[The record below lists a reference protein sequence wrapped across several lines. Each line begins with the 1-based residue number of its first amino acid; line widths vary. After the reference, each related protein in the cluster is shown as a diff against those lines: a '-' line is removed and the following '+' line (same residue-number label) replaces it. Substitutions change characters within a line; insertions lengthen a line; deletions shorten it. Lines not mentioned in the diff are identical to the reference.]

1 MSSSKFRLLCL
12 VLPDDD
18 PDAHTFRVEIDND
31 EIVATLKR
39 IIKDECAPNLAHVP
53 AHELVLWKCAGLPK
67 DDLKQTLK
75 TIQFDGS
82 DVRLVIL
89 NPAREQISQFFVYED
104 LAKEP
109 IHILVRVPAFG
120 ECDTRIFCSMLKC
133 VSWNESDEYP
143 KHAGLGTKKRSL
155 EVEDIATK
163 RQKFIEGEDQIHLIP
178 H

>member
-12 VLPDDD
+12 VMPDDD

-31 EIVATLKR
+31 EIVATLKS

-53 AHELVLWKCAGLPK
+53 AHNLVLWKCAGLPK

-120 ECDTRIFCSMLKC
+120 ECDTRIFCSMLKR
-133 VSWNESDEYP
+133 
-143 KHAGLGTKKRSL
+143 LGTSQMSTQNTPVLEPRSGASKWKTSPPSVRSSS
-155 EVEDIATK
+155 EVRISY
-163 RQKFIEGEDQIHLIP
+163 I
-178 H
+178 